1 MTLMNTTNDVYL
13 NALDLAPEQREELAL
28 VLLESLPEDIEPPI
42 QIDPAYEQEILRR
55 IEKSKRGET
64 KMLSLE
70 DLMTKLRQRP
80 SRRHV

>member
-1 MTLMNTTNDVYL
+1 MNTTNDVYL